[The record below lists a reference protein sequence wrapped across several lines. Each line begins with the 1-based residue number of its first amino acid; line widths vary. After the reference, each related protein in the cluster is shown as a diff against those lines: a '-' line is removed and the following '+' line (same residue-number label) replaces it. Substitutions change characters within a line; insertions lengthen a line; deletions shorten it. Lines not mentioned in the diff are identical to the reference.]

1 MNATMTKAEALAT
14 KDVGALTKICRSE
27 LAKGWKNIPPELAE
41 LSGWLLWKWETGPKK
56 ATKVPY
62 YAKVKVKRSGE
73 QGSPGDRAQLCTLAE
88 AVEELKKPG
97 GYDFAG
103 VGLAMLADWN
113 LTALDFD
120 HVIDGEKV
128 APWVS
133 ELIDVDVTYGEA
145 SPSDTGAR
153 VFYRGMMPP
162 ALRDKKHK
170 EGDTGFET
178 FCAKG
183 FVTVT
188 GKELGIFSALGAP
201 LPALPESV
209 VTFAENRFQRARTDS
224 GAPTFD
230 PDCPFSSSS
239 DRHADVDLEGLRWML
254 DQLGS
259 DFYDDYEKWRDVG
272 FCIHHQFHGKDEEE
286 LDALE
291 AWIDWSAQSPLFVG
305 GECEARW
312 EDAKAERTG
321 GIKTIGTLKAWV
333 GREKWKGYMAQ
344 RRSAASSAVVVEAGW
359 RERISTADAVT
370 LKGPLA
376 AEIRAAKLE
385 KIDRE
390 TLVKHV
396 QRRLAALEGVSP
408 SIAAV
413 RELLAAPR
421 EVVELLDAVPD
432 IDDWTSTAPS
442 WARAWA
448 WIRSEARFINRRTKR
463 TITKEAF
470 DTEMQRYVT
479 DLVVQ
484 QGEHVTEFKASERMF
499 KHWGAR
505 AVDAVLYHPAFD
517 EFFDRDGETFINRYR
532 PELRRSPD
540 AAWADGG
547 RQMARALERHLALF
561 LPDVRERQ
569 LFRAWLAHQYLHPG
583 VKVRWAPLL
592 KGCPGDGKSMF
603 GELLELVLGVDNVKL
618 MNADTIQTSPFSG
631 WVEGQC
637 VTVFEE
643 VKFHG
648 HNRYDVVNKLKPYI
662 ANNRVEKHGKGKD
675 PGNIFNVTNYLML
688 TNHEDA
694 IPIEE
699 GDRRYF
705 VLFSPFRALAD
716 MDTALQADFDVTVA
730 EHFEEVFSLVR
741 ANPGQLALWLS
752 ETEFPAEWDANMSAP
767 MTAAKRVMV
776 ASSRTDAEQALAE
789 ILEDVATGSKV
800 RGVGPTVVFV
810 PHLREEA
817 MRRTD
822 NRRSVGDKTVSACL
836 REAGYL
842 PLPGGE
848 EGKARKVQWQG
859 VQRSVW
865 SKHGADISSDEVR
878 RLLDATFDDF
888 DG

>member
-1 MNATMTKAEALAT
+1 MSAPQNFASLGPKLLLQGFEPIPVIGKGQKPDGTSGMVPGWQDVTLHRDQVAYWAANGKGHLNVGLRTGTLAAVDLDLYDPTVAARVYEAFVARFGEAPCRIGRAPKRLLVYAAEAPR
-14 KDVGALTKICRSE
+14 TKINSAVWLRP
-27 LAKGWKNIPPELAE
+27 NPEE
-41 LSGWLLWKWETGPKK
+41 
-56 ATKVPY
+56 
-62 YAKVKVKRSGE
+62 
-73 QGSPGDRAQLCTLAE
+73 
-88 AVEELKKPG
+88 
-97 GYDFAG
+97 
-103 VGLAMLADWN
+103 
-113 LTALDFD
+113 
-120 HVIDGEKV
+120 GEKENKV
-128 APWVS
+128 EV
-133 ELIDVDVTYGEA
+133 
-145 SPSDTGAR
+145 
-153 VFYRGMMPP
+153 
-162 ALRDKKHK
+162 
-170 EGDTGFET
+170 
-178 FCAKG
+178 
-183 FVTVT
+183 
-188 GKELGIFSALGAP
+188 LGIGQQFVAYGIHPDTHKPYQWLNGSLEDQELWMLPTIDLDAVAAWVREE
-201 LPALPESV
+201 LPALIPADWTVKGSATAGAAWDDDPFEAV
-209 VTFAENRFQRARTDS
+209 KNR
-224 GAPTFD
+224 
-230 PDCPFSSSS
+230 
-239 DRHADVDLEGLRWML
+239 HEDVDLEALRWML
-254 DQLGS
+254 EQLPQ
-259 DFYDDYEKWRDVG
+259 DYCDDRDSWRNVI
-272 FCIHHQFHGKDEEE
+272 FAAHHQFHGTDEE

-291 AWIDWSAQSPLFVG
+291 LVDEWSSKSVKYVTGVVPAI
-305 GECEARW
+305 W
-312 EDAKAERTG
+312 ENAHEQRTG
-321 GIKTIGTLKAWV
+321 GLVTVGSIKQWLG
-333 GREKWKGYMAQ
+333 EKWKGYLAQ
-344 RRSAASSAVVVEAGW
+344 RRSADSSAVVAEAGW

-800 RGVGPTVVFV
+800 CGVGPTVVFV
-810 PHLREEA
+810 PHLRDEA

-878 RLLDATFDDF
+878 RLLDATLADF

>member
-1 MNATMTKAEALAT
+1 M
-14 KDVGALTKICRSE
+14 
-27 LAKGWKNIPPELAE
+27 
-41 LSGWLLWKWETGPKK
+41 
-56 ATKVPY
+56 
-62 YAKVKVKRSGE
+62 
-73 QGSPGDRAQLCTLAE
+73 
-88 AVEELKKPG
+88 
-97 GYDFAG
+97 
-103 VGLAMLADWN
+103 
-113 LTALDFD
+113 
-120 HVIDGEKV
+120 
-128 APWVS
+128 
-133 ELIDVDVTYGEA
+133 
-145 SPSDTGAR
+145 
-153 VFYRGMMPP
+153 
-162 ALRDKKHK
+162 
-170 EGDTGFET
+170 
-178 FCAKG
+178 
-183 FVTVT
+183 
-188 GKELGIFSALGAP
+188 
-201 LPALPESV
+201 
-209 VTFAENRFQRARTDS
+209 
-224 GAPTFD
+224 
-230 PDCPFSSSS
+230 
-239 DRHADVDLEGLRWML
+239 
-254 DQLGS
+254 
-259 DFYDDYEKWRDVG
+259 
-272 FCIHHQFHGKDEEE
+272 
-286 LDALE
+286 
-291 AWIDWSAQSPLFVG
+291 
-305 GECEARW
+305 
-312 EDAKAERTG
+312 
-321 GIKTIGTLKAWV
+321 
-333 GREKWKGYMAQ
+333 
-344 RRSAASSAVVVEAGW
+344 
-359 RERISTADAVT
+359 
-370 LKGPLA
+370 
-376 AEIRAAKLE
+376 
-385 KIDRE
+385 
-390 TLVKHV
+390 
-396 QRRLAALEGVSP
+396 
-408 SIAAV
+408 
-413 RELLAAPR
+413 
-421 EVVELLDAVPD
+421 
-432 IDDWTSTAPS
+432 
-442 WARAWA
+442 
-448 WIRSEARFINRRTKR
+448 
-463 TITKEAF
+463 
-470 DTEMQRYVT
+470 
-479 DLVVQ
+479 
-484 QGEHVTEFKASERMF
+484 
-499 KHWGAR
+499 
-505 AVDAVLYHPAFD
+505 
-517 EFFDRDGETFINRYR
+517 
-532 PELRRSPD
+532 
-540 AAWADGG
+540 
-547 RQMARALERHLALF
+547 
-561 LPDVRERQ
+561 RERQ

-800 RGVGPTVVFV
+800 CGVGPTVVFV
-810 PHLREEA
+810 PHLRDEA

-878 RLLDATFDDF
+878 RLLDATLADF

>member
-1 MNATMTKAEALAT
+1 MSAPQNFASLGPKLLLQGFEPIPVIGKGQKPDGTSGMVPGWQDVTLHRDQVAYWAANGKGHLNVGLRTGTLAAVDLDLYDPTVAARVYEAFVARFGEAPCRIGRAPKRLLVYAAEAPR
-14 KDVGALTKICRSE
+14 TKINSAVWLRP
-27 LAKGWKNIPPELAE
+27 NPEE
-41 LSGWLLWKWETGPKK
+41 
-56 ATKVPY
+56 
-62 YAKVKVKRSGE
+62 
-73 QGSPGDRAQLCTLAE
+73 
-88 AVEELKKPG
+88 
-97 GYDFAG
+97 
-103 VGLAMLADWN
+103 
-113 LTALDFD
+113 
-120 HVIDGEKV
+120 GEKENKV
-128 APWVS
+128 EV
-133 ELIDVDVTYGEA
+133 
-145 SPSDTGAR
+145 
-153 VFYRGMMPP
+153 
-162 ALRDKKHK
+162 
-170 EGDTGFET
+170 
-178 FCAKG
+178 
-183 FVTVT
+183 
-188 GKELGIFSALGAP
+188 LGIGQQFVAYGIHPDTHKPYQWLNGSLEDQELWMLPTIDLDAVAAWVREE
-201 LPALPESV
+201 LPALIPADWTVKGSASAGAAWDDDPFE
-209 VTFAENRFQRARTDS
+209 AMKNRHD
-224 GAPTFD
+224 
-230 PDCPFSSSS
+230 
-239 DRHADVDLEGLRWML
+239 DVDLEALRWML
-254 DQLGS
+254 DQLPQ
-259 DFYDDYEKWRDVG
+259 DYCDDRDSWRNVI
-272 FCIHHQFHGKDEEE
+272 FAAHHQFHGTDEE

-291 AWIDWSAQSPLFVG
+291 LVDEWSSKSVKYVTGVVPAI
-305 GECEARW
+305 W
-312 EDAKAERTG
+312 ENAHEQRTG
-321 GIKTIGTLKAWV
+321 GLVTVGSIKQWLG
-333 GREKWKGYMAQ
+333 EKWKGYLAQ
-344 RRSAASSAVVVEAGW
+344 RRSADSSAVVAEAGW

-800 RGVGPTVVFV
+800 CGVGPTVVFV
-810 PHLREEA
+810 PHLRDEA

-878 RLLDATFDDF
+878 RLLDATLADF

>member
-1 MNATMTKAEALAT
+1 
-14 KDVGALTKICRSE
+14 
-27 LAKGWKNIPPELAE
+27 
-41 LSGWLLWKWETGPKK
+41 
-56 ATKVPY
+56 
-62 YAKVKVKRSGE
+62 
-73 QGSPGDRAQLCTLAE
+73 
-88 AVEELKKPG
+88 
-97 GYDFAG
+97 
-103 VGLAMLADWN
+103 
-113 LTALDFD
+113 
-120 HVIDGEKV
+120 
-128 APWVS
+128 
-133 ELIDVDVTYGEA
+133 
-145 SPSDTGAR
+145 
-153 VFYRGMMPP
+153 
-162 ALRDKKHK
+162 
-170 EGDTGFET
+170 
-178 FCAKG
+178 
-183 FVTVT
+183 
-188 GKELGIFSALGAP
+188 
-201 LPALPESV
+201 
-209 VTFAENRFQRARTDS
+209 
-224 GAPTFD
+224 
-230 PDCPFSSSS
+230 
-239 DRHADVDLEGLRWML
+239 
-254 DQLGS
+254 
-259 DFYDDYEKWRDVG
+259 
-272 FCIHHQFHGKDEEE
+272 
-286 LDALE
+286 
-291 AWIDWSAQSPLFVG
+291 
-305 GECEARW
+305 
-312 EDAKAERTG
+312 
-321 GIKTIGTLKAWV
+321 
-333 GREKWKGYMAQ
+333 
-344 RRSAASSAVVVEAGW
+344 
-359 RERISTADAVT
+359 
-370 LKGPLA
+370 
-376 AEIRAAKLE
+376 
-385 KIDRE
+385 
-390 TLVKHV
+390 
-396 QRRLAALEGVSP
+396 
-408 SIAAV
+408 V

-505 AVDAVLYHPAFD
+505 AVDAVLYHPAFN

-540 AAWADGG
+540 ATWTDGG
-547 RQMARALERHLALF
+547 RQMAQALERHLALF

-569 LFRAWLAHQYLHPG
+569 IFRAWLAHQYLHPG

-752 ETEFPAEWDANMSAP
+752 ETEFPEEWDANMSAP

-776 ASSRTDAEQALAE
+776 ASSRTEAEQALAE

-822 NRRSVGDKTVSACL
+822 SRRSVGDKTVSACL

-878 RLLDATFDDF
+878 RLLDATLADF

>member
-1 MNATMTKAEALAT
+1 MSASQNYASLGPKLLAQGFEPIPVAGKAPAVDRWQNTTLHRDQVAIWARNGKGRLNVGLRTGALAAVDLDLYDPDVAARVYEAFVARFGEAPCRVGRAPKRLLVYAAEAPR
-14 KDVGALTKICRSE
+14 TKINSAVWLRP
-27 LAKGWKNIPPELAE
+27 NPEE
-41 LSGWLLWKWETGPKK
+41 
-56 ATKVPY
+56 
-62 YAKVKVKRSGE
+62 
-73 QGSPGDRAQLCTLAE
+73 
-88 AVEELKKPG
+88 
-97 GYDFAG
+97 
-103 VGLAMLADWN
+103 
-113 LTALDFD
+113 
-120 HVIDGEKV
+120 GEKENKV
-128 APWVS
+128 EV
-133 ELIDVDVTYGEA
+133 
-145 SPSDTGAR
+145 
-153 VFYRGMMPP
+153 
-162 ALRDKKHK
+162 
-170 EGDTGFET
+170 
-178 FCAKG
+178 
-183 FVTVT
+183 
-188 GKELGIFSALGAP
+188 LGIGQQFVAYGIHPDTHRPYQWLNGSLEDQERWMLPTIDLDAVAAWVREE
-201 LPALPESV
+201 LPALIPADWMVKGSA
-209 VTFAENRFQRARTDS
+209 TA
-224 GAPTFD
+224 GAAWDDD
-230 PDCPFSSSS
+230 PFEAVKG
-239 DRHADVDLEGLRWML
+239 RHDDVDLEALRWML
-254 DQLGS
+254 DQLPQ
-259 DFYDDYEKWRDVG
+259 DYCDDRDSWRNVI
-272 FCIHHQFHGKDEEE
+272 FAAHHQFHGEDEEAE
-286 LDALE
+286 ALE
-291 AWIDWSAQSPLFVG
+291 IVDEWSKGSPHKYVTG
-305 GECEARW
+305 VVPAIWEEAH
-312 EDAKAERTG
+312 EQRTG
-321 GIKTIGTLKAWV
+321 GLITVGSIKQWLG
-333 GREKWKGYMAQ
+333 EKWRGYLAQ
-344 RRSAASSAVVVEAGW
+344 RRSADSSAVVAEAGW

-505 AVDAVLYHPAFD
+505 AVDAVLYHPAFA

-532 PELRRSPD
+532 PELKRAPD
-540 AAWADGG
+540 AAWTDGG

-569 LFRAWLAHQYLHPG
+569 IFRAWLAHQYLHPG

-752 ETEFPAEWDANMSAP
+752 ETEFPAEWDPNMSAP

-776 ASSRTDAEQALAE
+776 ASSRTEAEQALAE

-810 PHLREEA
+810 PHLRDEA

-878 RLLDATFDDF
+878 RLLDATLADF

>member
-1 MNATMTKAEALAT
+1 MSAPQNFASLGPKLLLQGFEPIPVIGKGQKPDGTSGMVPGWQDVTLHRDQVAYWAANGKGHLNVGLRTGTLAAVDLDLYDPTVAARVYEAFVARFGEAPCRIGRAPKRLLVYAAEAPR
-14 KDVGALTKICRSE
+14 TKINSAVWLRP
-27 LAKGWKNIPPELAE
+27 NPEE
-41 LSGWLLWKWETGPKK
+41 
-56 ATKVPY
+56 
-62 YAKVKVKRSGE
+62 
-73 QGSPGDRAQLCTLAE
+73 
-88 AVEELKKPG
+88 
-97 GYDFAG
+97 
-103 VGLAMLADWN
+103 
-113 LTALDFD
+113 
-120 HVIDGEKV
+120 GEKENKV
-128 APWVS
+128 EV
-133 ELIDVDVTYGEA
+133 
-145 SPSDTGAR
+145 
-153 VFYRGMMPP
+153 
-162 ALRDKKHK
+162 
-170 EGDTGFET
+170 
-178 FCAKG
+178 
-183 FVTVT
+183 
-188 GKELGIFSALGAP
+188 LGIGQQFVAYGIHPDTHKPYQWLNGSLEDQELWMLPTIDLDAVAAWVREE
-201 LPALPESV
+201 LPALIPADWTVKGSATAGAAWDDDPFE
-209 VTFAENRFQRARTDS
+209 AMKNRHD
-224 GAPTFD
+224 
-230 PDCPFSSSS
+230 
-239 DRHADVDLEGLRWML
+239 DVDLEALRWML
-254 DQLGS
+254 DQLPQ
-259 DFYDDYEKWRDVG
+259 DYCDDRDSWRNVI
-272 FCIHHQFHGKDEEE
+272 FAAHHQFHGTDEE

-291 AWIDWSAQSPLFVG
+291 LVDEWSSKSVKYVTGVVPAI
-305 GECEARW
+305 W
-312 EDAKAERTG
+312 ENAHEQRTG
-321 GIKTIGTLKAWV
+321 GLVTVGSIKQWLG
-333 GREKWKGYMAQ
+333 EKWKGYLAQ
-344 RRSAASSAVVVEAGW
+344 RRSADSSAVVAEAGW

-800 RGVGPTVVFV
+800 CGVGPTVVFV
-810 PHLREEA
+810 PHLRDEA

-878 RLLDATFDDF
+878 RLLDATLADF

>member
-1 MNATMTKAEALAT
+1 MSAPQNFASLGPKLLLQGFEPIPVIGKGQKPDGTSGMVPGWQDVTLHRDQVAYWAANGKGHLNVGLRTGTLAAVDLDLYDPTVAARVYEAFVARFGEAPCRIGRAPKRLLVYAAEAPC
-14 KDVGALTKICRSE
+14 TKINSAVWLRP
-27 LAKGWKNIPPELAE
+27 NPEE
-41 LSGWLLWKWETGPKK
+41 
-56 ATKVPY
+56 
-62 YAKVKVKRSGE
+62 
-73 QGSPGDRAQLCTLAE
+73 
-88 AVEELKKPG
+88 
-97 GYDFAG
+97 
-103 VGLAMLADWN
+103 
-113 LTALDFD
+113 
-120 HVIDGEKV
+120 GEKENKV
-128 APWVS
+128 EV
-133 ELIDVDVTYGEA
+133 
-145 SPSDTGAR
+145 
-153 VFYRGMMPP
+153 
-162 ALRDKKHK
+162 
-170 EGDTGFET
+170 
-178 FCAKG
+178 
-183 FVTVT
+183 
-188 GKELGIFSALGAP
+188 LGIGQQFVAYGIHPDTHKPYQWLNGSLEDQELWMLPTIDLDAVAAWVREE
-201 LPALPESV
+201 LPALIPADWTVKGSATAGAAWDDDPFE
-209 VTFAENRFQRARTDS
+209 AMKNRHD
-224 GAPTFD
+224 
-230 PDCPFSSSS
+230 
-239 DRHADVDLEGLRWML
+239 DVDLEALRWML
-254 DQLGS
+254 DQLPQ
-259 DFYDDYEKWRDVG
+259 DYCDDRDSWRNVI
-272 FCIHHQFHGKDEEE
+272 FAAHHQFHGTDEE

-291 AWIDWSAQSPLFVG
+291 LVDEWSSKSVKYVTGVVPAI
-305 GECEARW
+305 W
-312 EDAKAERTG
+312 ENAHEQRTG
-321 GIKTIGTLKAWV
+321 GLVTVGSIKQWLG
-333 GREKWKGYMAQ
+333 EKWKGYLAQ
-344 RRSAASSAVVVEAGW
+344 RRSADSSAVVAEAGW

-800 RGVGPTVVFV
+800 CGVGPTVVFV
-810 PHLREEA
+810 PHLRDEA

-878 RLLDATFDDF
+878 RLLDATLADF